1 MTRNRLL
8 LVAGGLALAA
18 TVSLVFGIVLV
29 SRDVGS
35 YIADHYQAY
44 AHDANANRYS
54 CSGSPKQ
61 VADTLTHYKS
71 PSARASDGGNEYL
84 RYSDYVVIVGPDG
97 TRPCSIRVE
106 DLGAGYSHGSYVFLG
121 PGFTPGSPSGGSG
134 GRPGGPGGVK

>member
-8 LVAGGLALAA
+8 LIAGGLALAA
-18 TVSLVFGIVLV
+18 TISLVSGIVLV
-29 SRDVGS
+29 SRDVSS
-35 YIADHYQAY
+35 YVAGHYQEY
-44 AHDANANRYS
+44 AHDANAKRYV

-61 VADTLTHYKS
+61 VADTLAHYKS
-71 PSARASDGGNEYL
+71 PSARASNGENEYL